1 MRLLIAGGLIGC
13 LTLQGSVLPVVVLDS
28 ATLKVFDDYVAV
40 YEAKDQN
47 RFQSAGGLWIDD
59 DASKKS
65 AFQDGKAVVAPRE
78 NRVFATGSIHH
89 FSGAIHVPGATI
101 EMMRRVM
108 EDYPNYPNYYKP
120 DISKAS
126 FQLVPD
132 SKPEDEHYKTM
143 LQLTQSTLWMNVVF
157 DSEYDSH
164 YLRLDDHRWL
174 SRSTTIA
181 IKERVDAKD
190 PSKGYYPLGQDH
202 GLLWRTNTYWYA
214 RERNGGL
221 DLVVDSV
228 NLSRPIP
235 GAVAWWGTK
244 RTKDAV
250 EKMLTD
256 TRAAL
261 KLTQVAGR

>member
-1 MRLLIAGGLIGC
+1 
-13 LTLQGSVLPVVVLDS
+13 
-28 ATLKVFDDYVAV
+28 VFDDYVAG
-40 YEAKDQN
+40 YEAKDQS
-47 RFQSAGGLWIDD
+47 RFHAAGKMWIDD
-59 DASKKS
+59 DGSRKA
-65 AFQDGKAVVAPRE
+65 AFEDGKPLMVPRE

-89 FSGAIHVPGATI
+89 FSGAIRVPGATI

-108 EDYPNYPNYYKP
+108 EDYPNYPKYYRP
-120 DISKAS
+120 DISKAT
-126 FQLVPD
+126 FQLQPD
-132 SKPEDEHYKTM
+132 SRPEDEHYKTM

-164 YLRLDDHRWL
+164 YVRLDDHRWV

-181 IKERVDAKD
+181 IKELVDPKD
-190 PSKGYYPLGQDH
+190 ASRGYYPAGKDH

-221 DLVVDSV
+221 DLAVDSV
-228 NLSRPIP
+228 SLSRPIP
-235 GAVAWWGTK
+235 TAVAWWGTK

-261 KLTQVAGR
+261 QSTQMAGR